1 MDLAV
6 LFVGLVMGF
15 IIAFFTIGPGNK
27 PKDQEVAPKKRT
39 RRTRSK
45 VR

>member
-6 LFVGLVMGF
+6 LFVGVVMGF

-27 PKDQEVAPKKRT
+27 PANKRKPKSRDQDAD
-39 RRTRSK
+39 
-45 VR
+45 